1 MIGFTPQQVDVMSV
15 WQYMAAVEGYA
26 RANDPEAAKRLSGQ
40 ERDELWEWV
49 KG

>member
-1 MIGFTPQQVDVMSV
+1 MNYTPQQVDAMSV

-26 RANDPEAAKRLSGQ
+26 RANDPEAAKKLSAK
-40 ERDELWEWV
+40 ERDELWDWV